1 MAKSAVLH
9 RWMVVGK
16 QYGAQST
23 PRHFGPQ
30 SLVSFVIWH
39 MCDTRPHLA
48 ASTVESWS
56 KKLSPNLFGLASVH
70 SRPFFVENYQN
81 DVLQFDFVLI
91 FNVFSNSRSDWLKKK
106 RAKTVK
112 LSFFAACKQTKT
124 FEKATAAFFVHLN
137 LEKGK
142 IDTAKKCHSHFASG
156 FMDAPKDA
164 IFSHQGLQPFT
175 ISTLVL
181 LANMEIVLSS
191 LLQTS
196 SVTSAELL
204 VAIHICWRLKSPKH
218 FTLRETPRL
227 WSLRNRQ
234 RQNDKSKENIPN
246 SSFPDCLLTEDRQQF

>member
-70 SRPFFVENYQN
+70 SRPCFVENYQN

-91 FNVFSNSRSDWLKKK
+91 FNAFLKFAFWLAEKI
-106 RAKTVK
+106 RAKTAK

-124 FEKATAAFFVHLN
+124 FEKATAAFF
-137 LEKGK
+137 
-142 IDTAKKCHSHFASG
+142 C
-156 FMDAPKDA
+156 APKSQKRENWYCKEMPQSLCQWIYGRA
-164 IFSHQGLQPFT
+164 QRRHIFPSRSTAFYHINARI
-175 ISTLVL
+175 IS
-181 LANMEIVLSS
+181 
-191 LLQTS
+191 Q
-196 SVTSAELL
+196 
-204 VAIHICWRLKSPKH
+204 HG
-218 FTLRETPRL
+218 
-227 WSLRNRQ
+227 
-234 RQNDKSKENIPN
+234 N
-246 SSFPDCLLTEDRQQF
+246 SSFKSSTDF